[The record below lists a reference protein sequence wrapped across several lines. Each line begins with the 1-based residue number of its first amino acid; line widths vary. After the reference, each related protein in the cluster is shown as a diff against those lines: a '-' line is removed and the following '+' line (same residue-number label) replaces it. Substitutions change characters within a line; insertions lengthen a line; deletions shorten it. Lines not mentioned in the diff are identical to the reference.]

1 MVFCVVFN
9 HRAER
14 QSAVIALSGMV
25 IWYLASPRS
34 AWRTAL
40 FAIVYLL
47 VALSGSSLTPDAIK
61 HIIGPQ
67 IRFSMPLTILW
78 LVMLGQLA
86 LMRNNRRP
94 IAAPAGPAPAAAAT
108 EAG

>member
-25 IWYLASPRS
+25 IWYLASPR
-34 AWRTAL
+34 AVWRTAL
-40 FAIVYLL
+40 FAIVYFL
-47 VALSGSSLTPDAIK
+47 VGVSSTDLVPRAVR
-61 HIIGPQ
+61 Q
-67 IRFSMPLTILW
+67 ILAPEARFSIPLTILW
-78 LVMLGQLA
+78 LVMLCELA
-86 LMRNNRRP
+86 LERNHRP
-94 IAAPAGPAPAAAAT
+94 PMA